1 MFINTHR
8 FNERYSSYL
17 EGNEGSKTPR
27 KKTYQ
32 THDSVCPSVGQ
43 VEHTGLMFTPLSIN
57 GSGVYLHSLNMLNNF
72 HRHSSAFQMTMK
84 DVCPKGYMTTLVPIT
99 TNPEAEYLVSG
110 KTRIKSRT
118 IEGQGRELNEDRMVL
133 R

>member
-1 MFINTHR
+1 
-8 FNERYSSYL
+8 
-17 EGNEGSKTPR
+17 
-27 KKTYQ
+27 
-32 THDSVCPSVGQ
+32 
-43 VEHTGLMFTPLSIN
+43 
-57 GSGVYLHSLNMLNNF
+57 
-72 HRHSSAFQMTMK
+72 MTMK